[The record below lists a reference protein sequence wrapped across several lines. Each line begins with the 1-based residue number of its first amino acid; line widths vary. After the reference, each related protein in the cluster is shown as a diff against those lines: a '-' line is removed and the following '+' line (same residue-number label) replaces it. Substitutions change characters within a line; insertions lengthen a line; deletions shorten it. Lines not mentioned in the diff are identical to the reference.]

1 MAGTL
6 FYISRHPAVYE
17 KVTKEIR
24 ECFNSPDEIQ
34 LESKLN
40 SCTYLRA
47 CIDETLRMSP
57 AAGSSLWRE
66 VQKGGITLNG
76 SYVPEGC
83 DVGVGVYSIH
93 HNPKYYPE
101 PTKFNPDRW
110 LRAKGAAAKAGEARS
125 AYMPF
130 SMGSRGCIGKGLAIA
145 EAMLALA
152 TFIWKFDF
160 RDTDFEAE
168 HCGVDSQDVGEFDLR
183 DHVTGAKNGPMLQI
197 RLRE

>member
-6 FYISRHPAVYE
+6 FYISRHPMAYE

-24 ECFNSPDEIQ
+24 ECFASIDEIQ
-34 LESKLN
+34 LEAKLN

-76 SYVPEGC
+76 AYIPEGC
-83 DVGVGVYSIH
+83 DVGVGVYSIQ
-93 HNPKYYPE
+93 HNPKYWPE
-101 PTKFNPDRW
+101 PSRFNPDRW
-110 LRAKGAAAKAGEARS
+110 LKTKSGAIKATDGKG

-130 SMGSRGCIGKGLAIA
+130 SIGSRSCIGKGLAIA

-160 RDTDFEAE
+160 KDAEFEGG
-168 HCGVDSQDVGEFDLR
+168 HTLDQNPGEFELH
-183 DHVTGAKNGPMLQI
+183 DHVTGAKNGPILRL